1 MSLVIFIILVV
12 AAVIWWGRGSR
23 GLSYNERQ
31 YLKRRG
37 YADETLVS
45 PPAPVA
51 ENSRHTSRLHTALD
65 SLADLSPN
73 ARLRAAQDL
82 GKLCDEGKGD
92 PVMFTFLIT
101 ALEDQD
107 ATVRRAAAETLGK
120 LNDPRGIEYLR
131 RRLEVDDSIHFQ
143 IAAKRALDALQKS

>member
-1 MSLVIFIILVV
+1 MSLVIVIILVI

-23 GLSYNERQ
+23 GLTYNERQ

-37 YADETLVS
+37 YADEIIAA

-51 ENSRHTSRLHTALD
+51 ENSRLLSALD

-73 ARLRAAQDL
+73 ARLRAAQEL
-82 GKLCDEGKGD
+82 GKLCDEGKRD
-92 PVMFTFLIT
+92 PVMFTSLVT

-120 LNDPRGIEYLR
+120 LNDSRGIEYLR

-143 IAAKRALDALQKS
+143 IAAKRALDTLQKSEIS